1 MSHVTRG
8 SRAPVT
14 LAAALLA
21 PLCVAFWSGPS
32 MAASACLKGM
42 ALNKLCLELTSVPGT
57 SVQPS
62 GLADTKTYV
71 KYDVSIKNL
80 VAATSRYVSAT
91 LTLVPTPPS
100 ALTFTANAG
109 LACTA
114 SGATVSCLAD
124 KLEGIDPV
132 TFTVTAEAPQY
143 PTTVTE
149 MVATGVIGWNG
160 NTAQTSQTV
169 AVSNTAGESF
179 IPKDTE
185 VTLATSDS
193 DDVTAENPRYG
204 RITLPAQPFA
214 YVASIAVVANAPANS
229 NCISGVYFS
238 TDGGPFICRD
248 DETQGRALRVD
259 VGAAEFTAANPAVL
273 TEKWDTTIVPATQLP
288 PSAVAPTGI
297 PAWASFT
304 APLSAQGNATA
315 PYNALWLQCGSTV
328 PGYTVAPPCISSVQQ
343 LANGDWQ
350 AVSQRTNDGVTLV
363 RSPLAPLQALLDFL
377 ISPAQAQIVSKPDIG
392 LMR

>member
-1 MSHVTRG
+1 VIQSKPTRR
-8 SRAPVT
+8 SSAPVSV
-14 LAAALLA
+14 AGAILA
-21 PLCVAFWSGPS
+21 PLCVLLWSGPGI
-32 MAASACLKGM
+32 AASACLKGV

-71 KYDVSIKNL
+71 KYDVTIRNL
-80 VAATSRYVSAT
+80 VSATSRNVAAT
-91 LTLVPTPPS
+91 LTVAPTPSS

-109 LACTA
+109 LACA
-114 SGATVSCLAD
+114 VSGATVSCLGD
-124 KLEGIDPV
+124 KLDGVDPL

-143 PTTVTE
+143 PATVTE

-185 VTLATSDS
+185 VTLATNDS

-204 RITLPAQPFA
+204 RITLPPQPFD
-214 YVASIAVVANAPANS
+214 YVATIAVVADAPANS
-229 NCISGVYFS
+229 NCISGIYFS

-248 DETQGRALRVD
+248 NETPGRAIRID
-259 VGAAEFTAANPAVL
+259 VGPAEFTAANPAVY

-288 PSAVAPTGI
+288 PNAAAPTGT
-297 PAWASFT
+297 PPFATFT
-304 APLSAQGNATA
+304 APLSAQGSATA
-315 PYNALWLQCGSTV
+315 AYNALWLQCSTTV
-328 PGYTVAPPCISSVQQ
+328 PVGPPCISSVQQ

-350 AVSQRTNDGVTLV
+350 AVGLRTNDGVTLV
-363 RSPLAPLQALLDFL
+363 RSPLAPLQAVLDFL
-377 ISPAQAQIVSKPDIG
+377 ISRAEAQIVPKPDIG
-392 LMR
+392 FMQ

>member
-21 PLCVAFWSGPS
+21 PLCVLFWSGPG
-32 MAASACLKGM
+32 MAASACLKGVS
-42 ALNKLCLELTSVPGT
+42 LNKLCMELTSEPGS

-62 GLADTKTYV
+62 GLAGTKTYV
-71 KYDVSIKNL
+71 KYNVEIKNL
-80 VAATSRYVSAT
+80 VAATSRNVSAT
-91 LTLVPTPPS
+91 LTVAPTPPS
-100 ALTFTANAG
+100 ALTFSANAG
-109 LACTA
+109 LTCTV
-114 SGATVSCLAD
+114 SGVTVSCLAD
-124 KLEGIDPV
+124 KLDGIDPL

-143 PTTVTE
+143 PTTATQ

-185 VTLATSDS
+185 VTLATNDS

-204 RITLPAQPFA
+204 RITLPAQPFD
-214 YVASIAVVANAPANS
+214 YVASIEVVAGAPANS
-229 NCISGVYFS
+229 NCISGIYFS

-248 DETQGRALRVD
+248 DETPGRAIRID
-259 VGAAEFTAANPAVL
+259 VGAAEFTAANPAVY

-288 PSAVAPTGI
+288 PNAAAPTGT
-297 PAWASFT
+297 PPFAAFT
-304 APLSAQGNATA
+304 APLSAEGNATA
-315 PYNALWLQCGSTV
+315 AYSALWLQCNSTIPV
-328 PGYTVAPPCISSVQQ
+328 NAPCISGVQQ

-350 AVSQRTNDGVTLV
+350 AVSLRTNDGVTLV

>member
-21 PLCVAFWSGPS
+21 PLCVLFWSGPG
-32 MAASACLKGM
+32 MAASACLKGVS
-42 ALNKLCLELTSVPGT
+42 LNKLCMELTSEPGS

-62 GLADTKTYV
+62 GLAGTKTYV
-71 KYDVSIKNL
+71 KYNVEIKNL
-80 VAATSRYVSAT
+80 VAATSRNVSAT
-91 LTLVPTPPS
+91 LTIVPAPSS

-109 LACTA
+109 LACA
-114 SGATVSCLAD
+114 VSGATVSCVAD
-124 KLEGIDPV
+124 KLDGIDPV

-179 IPKDTE
+179 VPKDKE

-204 RITLPAQPFA
+204 RITLPPQPFD
-214 YVASIAVVANAPANS
+214 YVASIDVVADAPANS
-229 NCISGVYFS
+229 NCISGIYFS

-248 DETQGRALRVD
+248 DETPGRAIRIN
-259 VGAAEFTAANPAVL
+259 VGAAEFTAANPAVY

-288 PSAVAPTGI
+288 PTAAAPTGT
-297 PAWASFT
+297 PPFATFT
-304 APLSAQGNATA
+304 APLSAEGNATA
-315 PYNALWLQCGSTV
+315 AYSALWLQCSTTV
-328 PGYTVAPPCISSVQQ
+328 PVGPPCIGSVQQ

-350 AVSQRTNDGVTLV
+350 AVGLRTNDGVTLV
-363 RSPLAPLQALLDFL
+363 RSPLAPLLAVLDFL
-377 ISPAQAQIVSKPDIG
+377 ISPAQAQILPKPDIG
-392 LMR
+392 LMK